1 MFSIH
6 KGALIC
12 FTTVVTVT
20 QQFTKQTNDVILGR
34 NGTPSIH
41 LCCCWPNWKWNW
53 NSLPCVQAPVGRGL
67 SCQQQR
73 GSVQQH
79 LRAGQLHRQAQEEAP
94 SPGTPA
100 RRTDVRDGLQL
111 LGRRAGRRRLW
122 QVTETCIWEGG
133 TSAQEGTGFDPLPQW
148 L

>member
-20 QQFTKQTNDVILGR
+20 QQFTKQTMLSSAEMER
-34 NGTPSIH
+34 LLSI
-41 LCCCWPNWKWNW
+41 CAVVDQNETET
-53 NSLPCVQAPVGRGL
+53 LPCVQAPVGRGL

-111 LGRRAGRRRLW
+111 LGRRAGRRRL
-122 QVTETCIWEGG
+122 
-133 TSAQEGTGFDPLPQW
+133 
-148 L
+148 